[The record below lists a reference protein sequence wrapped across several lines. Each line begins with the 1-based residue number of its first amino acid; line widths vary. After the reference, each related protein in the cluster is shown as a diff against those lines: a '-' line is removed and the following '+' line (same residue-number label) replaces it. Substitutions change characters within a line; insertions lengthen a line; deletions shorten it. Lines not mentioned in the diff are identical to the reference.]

1 MKTLNN
7 LSFFKIVA
15 ALLIM
20 IGLIIIII
28 NLVQTNG
35 KCEDCGLFSPVNI
48 IFIGGIVLM
57 VGAELLNKLYKDRIK
72 ELLENDNDI
81 EELISKQIDDFLV
94 KSNLEKEEE
103 NTPNVA
109 SDFDTVIVPATHTID
124 TIINHKTYSC
134 PNNRTF
140 KTGLK
145 YIAFYKAKEIL
156 GYGEIIGVPNEVDGN
171 LEFRIKEFIPL
182 QIQHQE
188 NYAFVQNKRYCRS
201 KDLKIAKTT
210 QSLIYNKTL

>member
-1 MKTLNN
+1 MKNLNK
-7 LSFFKIVA
+7 LPFFKIVA
-15 ALLIM
+15 ILVLLL
-20 IGLIIIII
+20 GVVIIIISLI
-28 NLVQTNG
+28 HTKG

-48 IFIGGIVLM
+48 IFMGGVVLM

-103 NTPNVA
+103 ITSNVT
-109 SDFDTVIVPATHTID
+109 SDFDTVIVPTTHTID

-156 GYGEIIGVPNEVDGN
+156 GYGEIVGIPKEFDGN
-171 LEFRIKEFIPL
+171 LEFQIKEFIPL
-182 QIQHQE
+182 KIQHQG
-188 NYAFVQNKRYCRS
+188 NYAFVQNKRYCKS
-201 KDLKIAKTT
+201 QDLKIAQTT
-210 QSLIYNKTL
+210 QSLIYNKSL